1 MRVRPVPLILGK
13 EFADEAGGT
22 ESTFCRQARQ
32 RLREGARGKVRT
44 PEALRLRGSVDQSGC
59 WYWTID
65 HVVRIRAAKSA
76 LGALSSK
83 IYLCRQ
89 GTKQHDGEK

>member
-1 MRVRPVPLILGK
+1 MKEAELNRILT
-13 EFADEAGGT
+13 A
-22 ESTFCRQARQ
+22 SQAA
-32 RLREGARGKVRT
+32 LARGGKLARGHGDTGRT
-44 PEALRLRGSVDQSGC
+44 PAARRPRGSVDQSGR